1 MTGLAPKAGEHASPV
16 PGLGQN
22 SYGAPFCLPHPNI
35 HAQVPL
41 GVASLCS
48 RYPISELAVVTDPV
62 G

>member
-1 MTGLAPKAGEHASPV
+1 MTGLAPKAGKHGFPV
-16 PGLGQN
+16 PGLGHN
-22 SYGAPFCLPHPNI
+22 SYGVPFCLPHPNV

-48 RYPISELAVVTDPV
+48 RYPIPEPAVVTGPA